1 MSATVHYKD
10 IVKGMNRDL
19 ESFFEKYD
27 SDRNGKITHIEIVE
41 ALRKAG
47 KKNPERIAAFLFRDD
62 TDKNGELT
70 IEEAKLRIGRMNN
83 EKIEN
88 VLNWDV
94 ERFIKDNDKDGDRK
108 ITRDEVLKRFTEQ
121 GALDPEHI
129 TDAIFRQMD
138 LNHDGVIT
146 CDEIKEFNRKKKFSF
161 LDSSAPKQ

>member
-10 IVKGMNRDL
+10 IVKGMNKDL

-27 SDRNGKITHIEIVE
+27 SDRNGKITRVEIVE
-41 ALRKAG
+41 SLTRAG

-62 TDKNGELT
+62 TDKNGELS
-70 IEEAKLRIGRMNN
+70 IEEAKLRIGKMNN

-94 ERFIKDNDKDGDRK
+94 ERFIKENDKDGDGKVNRS
-108 ITRDEVLKRFTEQ
+108 EVLRRFTEQ
-121 GALDPEHI
+121 GALDPEQI
-129 TDAIFRQMD
+129 TDSIFRQMD
-138 LNHDGVIT
+138 INRDGEIT
-146 CDEIKEFNRKKKFSF
+146 CNEIKEFNRKKKFSF